1 MTSRYYHR
9 YILQN
14 NNFHYKVK
22 YIFNCI
28 VVWQLLCCELTS
40 RTSEAV
46 EAGDHNVQVPEEQG
60 VIHTR
65 LEQEGAHVGL
75 EEGAAGGDPSL
86 QLLQGEG
93 AAPNP
98 WCVGLQQHIS
108 LRTCS
113 GVLHLV
119 IFCAE
124 NQRNSTY

>member
-1 MTSRYYHR
+1 M
-9 YILQN
+9 
-14 NNFHYKVK
+14 
-22 YIFNCI
+22 
-28 VVWQLLCCELTS
+28 
-40 RTSEAV
+40 

-93 AAPNP
+93 AAPDP

-124 NQRNSTY
+124 NQRNSTKLCNIEGAFLSEFKLAMLKKASTVFAIFLENL